1 MLKNRDDRLLKKFGK
16 KLKKLRVE
24 RQMSTRELA
33 DIAEIAHS
41 QVWVLETGR
50 GNPSLTTLMSIAT
63 ALKVTLGELD
73 PRSDG

>member
-1 MLKNRDDRLLKKFGK
+1 
-16 KLKKLRVE
+16 
-24 RQMSTRELA
+24 MSTRELA